1 MVQPAGQKTS
11 NQRAAQFGVTRVLVL
26 LLLCAVPIL
35 STLAKDSIYLPT
47 SNTAHF
53 INIAAK
59 MKVAD
64 APVAVSQPQN
74 AEDGASY
81 PPRGAGWSGV
91 VYART
96 APPWASMELRC
107 PLPPARC
114 SRRFPRAGELDSR
127 TRVKVE
133 RMLLEVSQR
142 TGGRDATTAATPA
155 QLRAAAV
162 GPHAAGAPNVD
173 ADVIPA

>member
-64 APVAVSQPQN
+64 APVAVSQPQI
-74 AEDGASY
+74 AEPEVAIQRPEVEVRITRQDELEVPPVPKVSLTICLQHRS
-81 PPRGAGWSGV
+81 PPRVNA
-91 VYART
+91 
-96 APPWASMELRC
+96 
-107 PLPPARC
+107 
-114 SRRFPRAGELDSR
+114 
-127 TRVKVE
+127 
-133 RMLLEVSQR
+133 
-142 TGGRDATTAATPA
+142 
-155 QLRAAAV
+155 
-162 GPHAAGAPNVD
+162 
-173 ADVIPA
+173 